1 MIDRYGRFPESVEKL
16 LRLVEIKTICKKLHI
31 IKVYVFNGDIRLDV
45 EKTTP
50 ISLDKI
56 TDIFETGFIFIS
68 EYCLGLNLKRK
79 NWKED
84 MLSIAGHL
92 KMLLSLVKNEK

>member
-1 MIDRYGRFPESVEKL
+1 
-16 LRLVEIKTICKKLHI
+16 
-31 IKVYVFNGDIRLDV
+31 LDV

-50 ISLDKI
+50 ISLNEI
-56 TDIFETGFIFIS
+56 TDIFETGFNVIS

-84 MLSIAGHL
+84 MLSIASHL
-92 KMLLSLVKNEK
+92 KALLSLVKNEK